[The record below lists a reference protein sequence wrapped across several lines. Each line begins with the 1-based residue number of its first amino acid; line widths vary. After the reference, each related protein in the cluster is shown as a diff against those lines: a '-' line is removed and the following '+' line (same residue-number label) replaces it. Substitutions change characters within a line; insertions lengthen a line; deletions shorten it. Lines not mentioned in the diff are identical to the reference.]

1 MGNTSTISLT
11 GPQQDVDLIIKTLA
25 ESARR
30 KHRRGYPEVCWDFEN
45 VQPAAFEY
53 LTRDSYLY
61 VNAYS
66 QDGGVQM
73 TLGAK
78 ILLPDGKIV
87 PMQWVVPALSV
98 GSGSY
103 GPFPLVEGFLL
114 SLTLQVYNS
123 LGALQSG
130 GIYVE
135 AGLQFGASATAV
147 NYRVLLQGYATSMAR
162 LNWPDGT
169 QTPQGVPQGEIRQWS
184 VGNPAAG
191 ADWSYS
197 VATGTRTWIHSITA
211 MLTASATVANRQPQF
226 TLQDPTGNTI
236 WSLAAIAAQTA
247 SQACQY
253 NLGEALTLAQDVN
266 KNFTISMPSEIY
278 LAGTFKVF
286 VTTTG
291 IQAADQWS
299 GINIQYE
306 SWPLF

>member
-1 MGNTSTISLT
+1 MGNSTISLT
-11 GPQQDVDLIIKTLA
+11 GPQADVDLIVKTLA

-30 KHRRGYPEVCWDFEN
+30 KHRRGYPEVCWDFES

-66 QDGGVQM
+66 QAGGTTM
-73 TLGAK
+73 TIGAK

-87 PMQWVVPALSV
+87 PMQWVVPVLTV
-98 GSGSY
+98 GSASY
-103 GPFPLVEGFLL
+103 GPYPLVEGFLL
-114 SLTLQVYNS
+114 SLTLQVYNPTT
-123 LGALQSG
+123 ALQSG
-130 GIYVE
+130 TIYVE
-135 AGLQFGASATAV
+135 AGLQFGATAAAV

-169 QTPQGVPQGEIRQWS
+169 QTPQGAVQGFITQGS

-191 ADWSYS
+191 ADWSYA
-197 VATGTRTWIHSITA
+197 VGVGTRTWIHSVTA
-211 MLTASATVANRQPQF
+211 ILTTAVAAANRQPQF
-226 TLQDPTGNTI
+226 TLQDPTGTTI
-236 WSLAAIAAQTA
+236 WSLAGIAAQTA
-247 SQACQY
+247 SQVCQY

-278 LAGTFKVF
+278 VTGAFKLF
-286 VTTTG
+286 VTTTN

-299 GINIQYE
+299 GISIQYE